1 MQGIRCF
8 IGKEEA
14 ESILLNQISSSGAAP
29 LLVCISGPSCSGK
42 TTLGEELALVYTQK
56 VGQSAA
62 VLRMDDWFRDID
74 DCKLPRAENGA
85 SSFDWPQSYRYSDLR
100 KAVAALAAGR
110 EIIYPSYDLAGNRRQ
125 PSFDRIMRSSKLIII
140 EGLYSILFCRD
151 LLPKT
156 FNIWA
161 YAPFFTRLQRRLIRD
176 RTYGMDEPE
185 IISRFLHAQSCFER
199 FGYSQREWLDIVVCS
214 AW

>member
-8 IGKEEA
+8 IDKEEA
-14 ESILLNQISSSGAAP
+14 KSILLAKVSSQRMTP
-29 LLVCISGPSCSGK
+29 ILVCVGGPSCSGK
-42 TTLGEELALVYTQK
+42 TTLGEELAQIYAQT
-56 VGQSAA
+56 VGQLAA

-85 SSFDWPQSYRYSDLR
+85 ISFDWPQSYRWNDLR
-100 KAVAALAAGR
+100 KSVAALAAGR
-110 EIIYPSYDLAGNRRQ
+110 EIIYPSYDLASNRRQ
-125 PSFDRIMRSSKLIII
+125 PVFDRIVRSSNLIIV

-151 LLPKT
+151 LLPKPL
-156 FNIWA
+156 NIWA
-161 YAPFFTRLQRRLIRD
+161 HAPFFTRLQRRLVRD

-199 FGYSQREWLDIVVCS
+199 FGQVQRQWLDLVVCS